1 MSDGLFNIFKE
12 AGKAFLKELI
22 VPEKGARRTSRNTR
36 TATTK
41 TAARTAGAP
50 KLPTRKKTSRPIDS
64 VEFKEYKRNPHAKL
78 KGSENVGIYTLDY
91 TFKDHKNKKQHF
103 VMSYRM
109 KDIKEM
115 THQFGF
121 PRAFTGS
128 FRMKKAELARWQK
141 MRDQALLEG
150 LFMVNGKNL
159 RPNPSSIVT
168 FYSRIFCEQIAKQ
181 IVELLNAYGTDTER
195 ERIELAMKF
204 VQDIP
209 YAIPYQND
217 PDFLYGGVVT
227 PPQILYLKKGDCD
240 SKSFLFAGIL
250 TFLIDWRKIAFI
262 TVPGHLLAAV
272 HTQPDKGMAVV
283 EYKKKPYVVAETA
296 GPGRNNLGVKA
307 KYKAGNVSLE
317 KLNYRGK
324 NQQPI
329 PYGNSAATLDKRY
342 NVYRAPRTQTDRDL
356 VRAMHTLSKKRKK
369 VKSMVFSDEGAW
381 LILTGKNEITHKN
394 MPGDLLNSLAHL
406 KAKKFEITDIALSP
420 TGEHFITYHKGFGI
434 STSLS
439 ESNSNKLLE
448 ATNTIS
454 EKQGQPI
461 KDIAFTHHSNLG
473 WVAIYG
479 RNNNGFTCNVN
490 QKTLDKMKPA
500 ISKIYKHGIKSISFT
515 PAGGWAIIFGKN
527 RMAALLPK
535 KLNEELVGV
544 VKDLGKRKAEINK
557 LYFTPTGDWI
567 VVFNDFRY
575 LTSLNE

>member
-22 VPEKGARRTSRNTR
+22 VPEKGAGRTTRSRGASAKSAGR
-36 TATTK
+36 SI
-41 TAARTAGAP
+41 GAP
-50 KLPTRKKTSRPIDS
+50 KLPTRKKSSRSIDN

-78 KGSENVGIYTLDY
+78 KSSENGGIYTLDY
-91 TFKDHKNKKQHF
+91 TFKDHKNRKQHF
-103 VMSYRM
+103 VLSYKM

-128 FRMKKAELARWQK
+128 FRMKKTELKRWQK
-141 MRDQALLEG
+141 LRDQALLEG
-150 LFMVNGKNL
+150 LFMVSGKNL

-168 FYSRIFCEQIAKQ
+168 FYSRIFCEQIAQQ
-181 IVELLNAYGTDTER
+181 IVAALNVYGTDTER
-195 ERIELAMKF
+195 ERIEMAMKF

-217 PDFLYGGVVT
+217 PDYLYGGVVT
-227 PPQILYLKKGDCD
+227 PPQVLYLKKGDCD

-250 TFLIDWRKIAFI
+250 TFLIDWRNIAFI
-262 TVPGHLLAAV
+262 TVPGHLLTAV

-283 EYKKKPYVVAETA
+283 EYKKRPYVVAETA

-307 KYKAGNVSLE
+307 KYKAGNVTLE
-317 KLNYRGK
+317 KLLYQGR
-324 NQQPI
+324 NQKPI
-329 PYGNSAATLDKRY
+329 PYGNSANTLNKRY
-342 NVYRAPRTQTDRDL
+342 KVYRAPRTQTDRDL
-356 VRAMHTLSKKRKK
+356 LSAMQQLSKRRKK
-369 VKSMVFSDEGAW
+369 VKSMVFSDDGGW
-381 LILTGKNEITHKN
+381 LILTGKNDITHKN
-394 MPGDLLNSLAHL
+394 MPGDLLNTLAHL
-406 KAKKFEITDIALSP
+406 KSKKYEITDVALSP
-420 TGEHFITYHKGFGI
+420 AGEHFVTYHKGVGI
-434 STSLS
+434 ATSLS
-439 ESNSNKLLE
+439 ESNSNKLVE

-461 KDIAFTHHSNLG
+461 KDVAFTHHTNLG

-500 ISKIYKHGIKSISFT
+500 IQKIYKHGLKSISFT
-515 PAGGWAIIFGKN
+515 PSGGWAIIFGKN

-535 KLNEELVGV
+535 KLNDELVAV
-544 VKDLGKRKAEINK
+544 VKDLGKKKVEINK
-557 LYFTPTGDWI
+557 LYFTPSGDWI
-567 VVFNDFRY
+567 IVFNDFRY
-575 LTSLNE
+575 ATSLNE